1 MCIRNICTISRLR
14 KSQKIVSL
22 SLIVKLKKNI
32 V

>member
-1 MCIRNICTISRLR
+1 MSKFALSTLY

-22 SLIVKLKKNI
+22 SLVVKLKKNI